1 MANMRI
7 TVMRLFVAQDSGMFL
22 NKVTS
27 AEVCAVFSSCYAA
40 KGFLSMAAKP
50 LSIDKHR
57 AIETTN

>member
-1 MANMRI
+1 
-7 TVMRLFVAQDSGMFL
+7 MRLFVAQDSGMFL